1 MRVYRQALLAAALIA
16 GSSQAIAQSGWR
28 QIGAA
33 TAGADSASVN
43 IAAHDDA
50 TYREY
55 MVCVEQGPIRL
66 TAMVLHYRD
75 NRTVT
80 MRLHD
85 RVGDGSCS
93 RAGTLGGR
101 DRTIASLDVGYD
113 SASLQDRRAR
123 LELYVR

>member
-1 MRVYRQALLAAALIA
+1 MRVDRQVLLAAALAI
-16 GSSQAIAQSGWR
+16 GSSPALGQSGWR

-43 IAAHDDA
+43 IAAHDDGA
-50 TYREY
+50 YREY

-66 TAMVLHYRD
+66 TGTVLHYRD

-80 MRLHD
+80 IRLHD

-93 RAGTLGGR
+93 RAATLGGR

-113 SASLQDRRAR
+113 SASLQDRHAR